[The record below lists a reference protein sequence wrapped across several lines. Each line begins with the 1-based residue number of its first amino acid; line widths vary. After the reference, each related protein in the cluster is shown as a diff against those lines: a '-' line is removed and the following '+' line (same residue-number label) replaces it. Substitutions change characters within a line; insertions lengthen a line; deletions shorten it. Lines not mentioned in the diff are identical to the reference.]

1 MFRFAKVSFNS
12 TINSLE
18 EDFIRYPV
26 ETNTMSIMR
35 AARMKGARTIIP
47 EKLSIVINFILL
59 YQEYVKQTRYGS
71 LIE

>member
-26 ETNTMSIMR
+26 EINTMNIMR

-59 YQEYVKQTRYGS
+59 YQEYVNKPGMGP
-71 LIE
+71 

>member
-47 EKLSIVINFILL
+47 EKLSIVINLFCYIRSMLN
-59 YQEYVKQTRYGS
+59 KPGMGP
-71 LIE
+71 

>member
-47 EKLSIVINFILL
+47 EKLSIVINFN
-59 YQEYVKQTRYGS
+59 
-71 LIE
+71 